1 MPQKKKNVIKKVK
14 VSKNQPLLKNSIN
27 IKIDLE
33 DDVKKKPKRK
43 KRNRKS
49 ATETAAENNDVSYVD
64 EGGKPVSKEIIN
76 KSLNS

>member
-1 MPQKKKNVIKKVK
+1 MPQKKKKVIKKVK

-49 ATETAAENNDVSYVD
+49 ATETAAES
-64 EGGKPVSKEIIN
+64 S
-76 KSLNS
+76 NSR